1 MRLSKLIGVTWRS
14 ACRILQRIRKAMGN
28 QDSIYRLTQII
39 ELDDAMVGG
48 KKPGKRGRGAQG
60 KVSVLI
66 ACENR
71 EDRAGFVAMEAVASI
86 NKEAILDFSKRRI
99 KASQVVRTDGLPANK
114 GLQSHVTHIARVTPP
129 EIATQWLPWVHI
141 VIANLKRFLLGT
153 FHGASHRYLQD

>member
-1 MRLSKLIGVTWRS
+1 
-14 ACRILQRIRKAMGN
+14 MGD

-71 EDRAGFVAMEAVASI
+71 E
-86 NKEAILDFSKRRI
+86 
-99 KASQVVRTDGLPANK
+99 
-114 GLQSHVTHIARVTPP
+114 
-129 EIATQWLPWVHI
+129 
-141 VIANLKRFLLGT
+141 
-153 FHGASHRYLQD
+153 